1 MSEMNMTERLYRST
15 QEKMLGGV
23 CGGLADYFSIDVTLM
38 RLIVIVAAFAGG
50 VGIPVYLV
58 AWVIIPVNPFEQS
71 GQSIRHNRDAGEV
84 VKGMVSDVK
93 DATKSIN
100 LQKPENF
107 KNPENPENPENH
119 KNRSKMAGVILVSL
133 GVYFLF
139 ERFLPYWFDISRMW
153 PLVLILIGIGIIY
166 RGGRK

>member
-1 MSEMNMTERLYRST
+1 MSEMNMPEKLYRSA
-15 QEKMLGGV
+15 QEKMVGGV
-23 CGGLADYFSIDVTLM
+23 CGGLADYFSVDVTLV
-38 RLIVIVAAFAGG
+38 RLIVLVAAFAGG

-58 AWVIIPVNPFEQS
+58 AWVIIPVNPDEQ
-71 GQSIRHNRDAGEV
+71 GRQIVRHTRDAGEV

-93 DATKSIN
+93 DATKGIH
-100 LQKPENF
+100 LEKHE
-107 KNPENPENPENH
+107 KTENPETH

-153 PLVLILIGIGIIY
+153 PLFLILIGFAIIY